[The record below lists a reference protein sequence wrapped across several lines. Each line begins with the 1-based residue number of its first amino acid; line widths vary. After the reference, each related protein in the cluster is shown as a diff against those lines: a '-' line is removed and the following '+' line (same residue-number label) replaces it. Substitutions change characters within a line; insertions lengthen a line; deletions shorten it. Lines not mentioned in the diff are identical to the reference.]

1 MLMSSKMKNLDCLEE
16 TINYVFSD
24 NSKLVRALTHS
35 SLKKKKNDPSY
46 ERLEFLGDRVL
57 GLVVAEIL
65 IEKFPSWTEGQLAP
79 KLAVLVSGKTLVE
92 VAKQLKLHNFVLM
105 SPSEIIAGTNLRDS
119 ILGDCCEA
127 LIGAIYS
134 DGGMEAARAFIGKF
148 WLKKF
153 DYSEPRAAKTELQ
166 EWVQGRGMPLPKY
179 KVVERQGPAHSP
191 IFTVEVSVID
201 CGVGRASGHS
211 KQAAEQE
218 AAAMFLEQV
227 VPLG

>member
-1 MLMSSKMKNLDCLEE
+1 MSSKKNNLDCLEE
-16 TINYVFSD
+16 TINYAFND
-24 NSKLVRALTHS
+24 NTILVRSLTHS

-65 IEKFPSWTEGQLAP
+65 IERFPSWTEGQLAP
-79 KLAVLVSGKTLVE
+79 KLAFLVSGKTLVE

-201 CGVGRASGHS
+201 CGVVRASGHT